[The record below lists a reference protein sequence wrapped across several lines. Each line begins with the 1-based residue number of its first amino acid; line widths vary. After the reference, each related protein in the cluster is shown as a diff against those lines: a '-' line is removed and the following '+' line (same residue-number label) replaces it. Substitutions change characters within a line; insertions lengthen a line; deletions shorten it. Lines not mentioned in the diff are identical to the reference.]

1 MKVLF
6 ILPTFSR
13 KGAGV
18 MEAPKGLA
26 LALNSIEKVTISALA
41 LDDEYTNE
49 CISEWSSV
57 HTYRR
62 KSNVFGF
69 TLGLEATLNEI
80 NPDVIHI
87 HGLWVGIGI
96 QSAFWAIK
104 NKVPYLV
111 SPHGM
116 MDEWAWKKSRIK
128 KGIVYK
134 LWQKKILLNANK
146 IHALNEEEAI
156 SIKKILSNSAI
167 IIQPNGINLNDY
179 IGGPTKKQSPKKLLY
194 LGRLDP
200 KKSVL
205 ELIKAWKSLIQDAS
219 DFNWKLEIAGSGD
232 LEYEK
237 KLKSEAKAIPG
248 KYITFKGHV
257 SGENKK
263 KCFKSSDA
271 FILPSKS
278 EGLPVAI
285 LEAWA
290 SSLPVAMTKQCNL
303 SEALELKLAFE
314 VHPDILRLEKSLSEF
329 LSLDDH
335 ALANMGDASHLY
347 VKELYS
353 WGNIAGEFTILYSDM
368 VQKNIK

>member
-49 CISEWSSV
+49 CISEWNSV
-57 HTYRR
+57 RTYRR

-69 TLGLEATLNEI
+69 SLGLETILNEI
-80 NPDVIHI
+80 HPDVIHI

-128 KGIVYK
+128 KAIVYK
-134 LWQKKILLNANK
+134 LWQKKVLLNADK

-179 IGGPTKKQSPKKLLY
+179 IGGPTKKKSPQKLLY

-205 ELIKAWKSLIQDAS
+205 ELIKAWKSLIQDAK

-237 KLKSEAKAIPG
+237 KLKSEAKAIPD

-257 SGENKK
+257 SGENKIE
-263 KCFKSSDA
+263 CFKSSDA

-303 SEALELKLAFE
+303 NEALELKLAFE
-314 VHPDILRLEKSLSEF
+314 VYPDIPRLEKSLSLF
-329 LSLDDH
+329 LSFDNSKFYRL
-335 ALANMGDASHLY
+335 GQESHQY
-347 VKELYS
+347 VKKHYSWSNIAQEFTKLYS
-353 WGNIAGEFTILYSDM
+353 GMYN
-368 VQKNIK
+368 

>member
-26 LALNSIEKVTISALA
+26 LALNSHVNIDISAIA
-41 LDDEYTNE
+41 LDDDRTSD
-49 CISEWSSV
+49 CLKEWESINI
-57 HTYRR
+57 YRR
-62 KSNVFGF
+62 KNYFAGFSFGLS
-69 TLGLEATLNEI
+69 TLLDEI
-80 NPDVIHI
+80 KPDIVHI

-96 QSAFWAIK
+96 QSAFWAMK
-104 NKVPYLV
+104 NKTPYIV

-116 MDEWAWKKSRIK
+116 MDEWAWKKSLIK
-128 KGIVYK
+128 KAIVYK
-134 LWQKKILLNANK
+134 LWQKKVLLNAYK

-167 IIQPNGINLNDY
+167 IIQPNGINLKDY
-179 IGGPTKKQSPKKLLY
+179 IGGPTKKKSPKKLLY

-205 ELIKAWKSLIQDAS
+205 ELIKAWKSLIQDAK

-237 KLKSEAKAIPG
+237 KLKSEAKAIPY

-257 SGENKK
+257 SGENKIE
-263 KCFKSSDA
+263 CFKSSDA

-303 SEALELKLAFE
+303 NEALELKLAFE
-314 VHPDILRLEKSLSEF
+314 VYPDIPKLEKSLSLF
-329 LSLDDH
+329 LSFDNSKFLR
-335 ALANMGDASHLY
+335 LGQESHQY
-347 VKELYS
+347 VKKYYSWSNIAQEFNKLYS
-353 WGNIAGEFTILYSDM
+353 GMYN
-368 VQKNIK
+368 